1 MEEIGEE
8 PQESTNHS
16 QVPNFQIFLP
26 FPSFYAL
33 CQIFLTVT
41 PPMGI
46 FFNNSFYNFQTD

>member
-16 QVPNFQIFLP
+16 QVPNLQIFLP